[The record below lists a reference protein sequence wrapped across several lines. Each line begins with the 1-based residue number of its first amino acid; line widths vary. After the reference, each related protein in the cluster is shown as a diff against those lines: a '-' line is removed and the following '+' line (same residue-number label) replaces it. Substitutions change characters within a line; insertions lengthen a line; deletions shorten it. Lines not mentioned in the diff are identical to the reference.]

1 MSYGVILTTAG
12 AAKIAAGNVNI
23 TEMAIGDS
31 GGTEYEPD
39 GSEVALLNEVYRGNV
54 SAYSVSEN
62 KIFMQLTIPRNTG
75 GFYIRE
81 AGAFDEDGV
90 LIFIANIPPRLKTT
104 IAEGATSDL
113 TINMVATLSNDA
125 DVSITIDGSSYV
137 TVGYLDNKTADNEET
152 SAATSATK
160 LTTPA
165 GVYAGY
171 GINDPVTKSTNSTLT
186 VDDHIVLVDTP
197 GVQITLPDIADY
209 PKSRLNK
216 LLLKLID
223 ISGEKWSAVTSGF
236 TPAATV
242 NLSITGGSTT
252 PPTYALNSSNLTVT
266 NATIASNVATA
277 IADGATAQTVD
288 YVATGNVSNII
299 AKMQYK
305 PLVLPIAS
313 GSSTGSIKVNY
324 SENNTLQVGSKIL
337 VTKNGATTEETIAAG
352 SQTGSSTVSM
362 PNGIS
367 TVTTEASRIL
377 SNEDGSLLVA
387 LYVTGSGATSAVVSK
402 RSVDGGVTWSSA
414 ITILSADS
422 VTYSGQNLGGA
433 CFGNGIFV
441 FCVKTYNGNYGYTFI
456 TTNDGNAFNTNEIS
470 RWEDN
475 QRHLSNI
482 LWDGTHF
489 ICLLSG
495 TTVWG
500 NTTQPSRLIS
510 TNGLSWSSTLITGY
524 PVDSGV
530 PKFFAYD
537 GSGTY
542 LCYLPR
548 LSATSGTTNMIFKS
562 TDNCLTW
569 SSLTTSFTYNQGS
582 FITLGASGVI
592 VNGCTHFKG
601 NWYGV
606 IDFYGGANNVWRSA
620 DLENF
625 EILTTPNISQVTFFI
640 ATNDVLYRGQS
651 NTTTIIDKLLG
662 NAFSAFSALNS
673 MSTSGQNGTISVNNT
688 IYNTISKITPG
699 YQFTITSPALPVP
712 DAVYL
717 GGQSLQYYVGTGST
731 PTWTNATVSY
741 SDAAGLITATANIA
755 ATTGTH
761 VQLKATLKKGD
772 ILSQIGATLTIA
784 GAGSGGTEYRMTPYA
799 QLTLRP
805 TADGWLIDSDTR
817 ISINTKSTNYT
828 LLVDDDIIIAGAD
841 NITLTLADA
850 TKVQPGKV
858 RRIKSQSHNN
868 ITINAKSGQSIN
880 GASSLILNAGDSLVY
895 YSDSSNWIR
904 D

>member
-23 TEMAIGDS
+23 TEMAIGDG
-31 GGTEYEPD
+31 GGTEYEPN
-39 GSEVALLNEVYRGNV
+39 GSEVELLNEVYRGNV

-81 AGAFDEDGV
+81 AGAFNEDGV

-152 SAATSATK
+152 SAATSETK

-171 GINDPVTKSTNSTLT
+171 GINDPVIKSTNSTLT

-223 ISGEKWSAVTSGF
+223 ISGGKWSAVTSGF

-266 NATIASNVATA
+266 NATINSNVTTATS
-277 IADGATAQTVD
+277 DGATAQTVD

-305 PLVLPIAS
+305 PLALPIAS
-313 GSSTGSIKVNY
+313 GSSTGSIKVTY

-337 VTKNGATTEETIAAG
+337 VTKNGTTTEETIAAG

-362 PNGIS
+362 PTGLSNRNS
-367 TVTTEASRIL
+367 LIL
-377 SNEDGSLLVA
+377 SNEDGSLLVIIYSDSNA
-387 LYVTGSGATSAVVSK
+387 SSSWIAGIRSIDSGE
-402 RSVDGGVTWSSA
+402 TWSNPTIIISSDNRFLYSDAFRALCYGGGTFVFMLGTYYSA
-414 ITILSADS
+414 IETQI
-422 VTYSGQNLGGA
+422 
-433 CFGNGIFV
+433 
-441 FCVKTYNGNYGYTFI
+441 FI
-456 TTNDGNAFNTNEIS
+456 TTNDGINFNTKFIERPQFS
-470 RWEDN
+470 PVYL
-475 QRHLSNI
+475 LSNI
-482 LWDGTHF
+482 LYNNSRF
-489 ICLLSG
+489 IAIR
-495 TTVWG
+495 G
-500 NTTQPSRLIS
+500 NNERWTSI
-510 TNGLSWSSTLITGY
+510 NGLDWTIN
-524 PVDSGV
+524 
-530 PKFFAYD
+530 
-537 GSGTY
+537 
-542 LCYLPR
+542 
-548 LSATSGTTNMIFKS
+548 ATSGFPVQPGPMSGLAYDHDSTYICFRPFVNGNNGTNNMLYKSLNDCISWTPITTPFSIS
-562 TDNCLTW
+562 Q
-569 SSLTTSFTYNQGS
+569 SSGIPNPLGTYNMTIYFEGS
-582 FITLGASGVI
+582 
-592 VNGCTHFKG
+592 
-601 NWYGV
+601 WYGL
-606 IDFYGGANNVWRSA
+606 INFNDQDSPTNNIWKSE

-625 EILTTPNISQVTFFI
+625 EILTAPGVLRAYNLIGCNS
-640 ATNDVLYRGQS
+640 VLYRSGFNIVNRLVN
-651 NTTTIIDKLLG
+651 NTFI
-662 NAFSAFSALNS
+662 NFSALS
-673 MSTSGQNGTISVNNT
+673 SLSGSSSVVATNNT
-688 IYNTISKITPG
+688 IYNSVSKITPG

-717 GGQSLQYYVGTGST
+717 SGQSLQYYVGTGST

-741 SDAAGLITATANIA
+741 SDAAGLITATAGIA
-755 ATTGTH
+755 VTTGTH
-761 VQLKATLKKGD
+761 VQLKATLRNGD

-880 GASSLILNAGDSLVY
+880 GASSLMLNAGDSLVY

>member
-54 SAYSVSEN
+54 STYSVSEN

-152 SAATSATK
+152 RAATSATK

-171 GINDPVTKSTNSTLT
+171 GINDPVTKSTNSMLT

-223 ISGEKWSAVTSGF
+223 ISGGKWSAVTSGF
-236 TPAATV
+236 TPAATI
-242 NLSITGGSTT
+242 NLSITGSSTT

-277 IADGATAQTVD
+277 TADGATAQTVD

-305 PLVLPIAS
+305 PLALTIAS
-313 GSSTGSIKVNY
+313 GSSTGSIKVTY

-362 PNGIS
+362 P
-367 TVTTEASRIL
+367 TELPQYVSSRIL
-377 SNEDGSLLVA
+377 SNESGSLLVI
-387 LYVTGSGATSAVVSK
+387 LYVNGSGASSSVVSR
-402 RSVDGGVTWSSA
+402 RSTDGGATWSSPL
-414 ITILSADS
+414 TILNAGS
-422 VTYSGQNLGGA
+422 VTYSSQSLGGA
-433 CFGNGIFV
+433 CYGNGVFV
-441 FCVKTYNGNYGYTFI
+441 FCIRTWNGRYGYTFI
-456 TTNDGNAFNTNEIS
+456 TTTDGISFNTNDTA
-470 RWEDN
+470 RWDSN
-475 QRHLSNI
+475 QILFSNI
-482 LWDGTHF
+482 LHNGSQF

-495 TTVWG
+495 D
-500 NTTQPSRLIS
+500 NTQPSRWTSI
-510 TNGLSWSSTLITGY
+510 NGINWNSVPINGY
-524 PVDSGV
+524 PFNPRV
-530 PKFFAYD
+530 PKFFAFD
-537 GSGTY
+537 GISTY
-542 LCYLPR
+542 LCYLTR
-548 LSATSGTTNMIFKS
+548 GLSASGTTNMIFKS
-562 TDNCLTW
+562 TDNCLNWT
-569 SSLTTSFTYNQGS
+569 SLTTSFSYSQG
-582 FITLGASGVI
+582 FTGIDVDHAICT
-592 VNGCTHFKG
+592 GCIYFKG
-601 NWYGV
+601 NWYGL
-606 IDFYGGANNVWRSA
+606 INYEGGANNVWRSA

-625 EILTTPNISQVTFFI
+625 EILTTPNIGQVTFFI
-640 ATNDVLYRGQS
+640 ATTDSLYRGQT
-651 NTTTIIDKLLG
+651 NTTTIVDKLVG

-673 MSTSGQNGTISVNNT
+673 MSTNGQNGTISVNNT
-688 IYNTISKITPG
+688 IYNPISKITPG

-712 DAVYL
+712 DAIYL

-741 SDAAGLITATANIA
+741 SDAAGLITATTGIA
-755 ATTGTH
+755 ATTATH

-799 QLTLRP
+799 QLNLRP

-880 GASSLILNAGDSLVY
+880 GASSLMLNAGDSLVY

>member
-31 GGTEYEPD
+31 GGTEYEPN
-39 GSEVALLNEVYRGNV
+39 GSEVELLNEVYRGNV

-81 AGAFDEDGV
+81 AGAYDEDGV

-137 TVGYLDNKTADNEET
+137 TVGYLDGKTADNEET

-165 GVYAGY
+165 GVYAAY
-171 GINDPVTKSTNSTLT
+171 GVNDPVTKSTNSTLT

-197 GVQITLPDIADY
+197 SVQITLPDIADY

-223 ISGEKWSAVTSGF
+223 ISGGKWSAVTSGF

-266 NATIASNVATA
+266 NATITGNVATA
-277 IADGATAQTVD
+277 TADGATAQTVD

-305 PLVLPIAS
+305 PLALPIAS

-352 SQTGSSTVSM
+352 SQTTIAAPTIAASTIERAILKLANGKLLITGGGVANTYAYDPVTGTLETLANNPEGSSSWYYNSCAAVGNKAYFWGNQSRSNTLRIYDYDTNSWSVGATYFTGLSFATCLALTDGRIMIIGGQINLAIDTDVCRIYNPSTNTYSTIANLPAISDSGVAVQIDSDTVIM
-362 PNGIS
+362 IRGRRDGNTGTNDFYRYKIS
-367 TVTTEASRIL
+367 TDTWTNLENLPVSKTPGQFLYLIN
-377 SNEDGSLLVA
+377 SNIIR
-387 LYVTGSGATSAVVSK
+387 YATSNTANGNDYYDYNISGN
-402 RSVDGGVTWSSA
+402 SWSSA
-414 ITILSADS
+414 
-422 VTYSGQNLGGA
+422 
-433 CFGNGIFV
+433 
-441 FCVKTYNGNYGYTFI
+441 
-456 TTNDGNAFNTNEIS
+456 
-470 RWEDN
+470 
-475 QRHLSNI
+475 
-482 LWDGTHF
+482 
-489 ICLLSG
+489 
-495 TTVWG
+495 TV
-500 NTTQPSRLIS
+500 
-510 TNGLSWSSTLITGY
+510 
-524 PVDSGV
+524 
-530 PKFFAYD
+530 
-537 GSGTY
+537 
-542 LCYLPR
+542 
-548 LSATSGTTNMIFKS
+548 
-562 TDNCLTW
+562 
-569 SSLTTSFTYNQGS
+569 
-582 FITLGASGVI
+582 
-592 VNGCTHFKG
+592 
-601 NWYGV
+601 
-606 IDFYGGANNVWRSA
+606 
-620 DLENF
+620 
-625 EILTTPNISQVTFFI
+625 LTTP
-640 ATNDVLYRGQS
+640 TNGYIFGVVQGNNGIWYTINLDAKIRTINFTT
-651 NTTTIIDKLLG
+651 NTVAELP
-662 NAFSAFSALNS
+662 S
-673 MSTSGQNGTISVNNT
+673 
-688 IYNTISKITPG
+688 Y

-741 SDAAGLITATANIA
+741 SDAAGLITATAGIA

-828 LLVDDDIIIAGAD
+828 LLVGDDIIIAGAD